1 MTVFVFIKLNAL
13 ASDIPY
19 IVMTV
24 FVFIKLNALASDT
37 PFIVMVCVFIK
48 LNVLTTLLVEAHHTL
63 CVNRIWMHTSINPDW
78 SRPYIVW
85 YQLWTHWH
93 HSWLKQTIHYE
104 GGGGEGVR
112 VNPPEPPLDLPL
124 HTKKQETY
132 WEKEASQTYY
142 FSVCSNTFVKALW
155 KLLVQCWQSNNQ

>member
-37 PFIVMVCVFIK
+37 PYIVMTVFVFIKLNALASDTPYIVMVCVFIK

-63 CVNRIWMHTSINPDW
+63 CVNRI
-78 SRPYIVW
+78 
-85 YQLWTHWH
+85 
-93 HSWLKQTIHYE
+93 
-104 GGGGEGVR
+104 
-112 VNPPEPPLDLPL
+112 
-124 HTKKQETY
+124 
-132 WEKEASQTYY
+132 
-142 FSVCSNTFVKALW
+142 
-155 KLLVQCWQSNNQ
+155 